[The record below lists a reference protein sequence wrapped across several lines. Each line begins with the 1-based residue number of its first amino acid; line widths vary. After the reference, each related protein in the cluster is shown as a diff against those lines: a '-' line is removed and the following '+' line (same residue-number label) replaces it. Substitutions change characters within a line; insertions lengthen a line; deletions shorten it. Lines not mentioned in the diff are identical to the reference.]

1 MKKRISLMLVLLLIL
16 SVFAG
21 CAQNAA
27 APEAT
32 PASTEPAAE
41 APAAEATPAADA
53 TPVKIAVALPFTG
66 DNAEYG
72 NSFYT
77 SAEIMVEEWN
87 AKGGVLGKPVELVKF
102 DDKNS
107 AEEATSIAQKIVSD
121 KDIIGVLGH
130 FASGVSMAAAPTYE
144 ENQIIEISNC
154 ASHPDYSG
162 IGDYIFRNNT
172 VISEEF
178 KVIVDIL
185 VNDLK
190 VSKVG
195 VVAIKTDWG
204 TTAGGIADE
213 LIKGNPALTLVAHE
227 DVMETSDDYSPAIAK
242 LEDAGAEAVVLVGMY
257 GLYGPIAKQYK
268 AVNPEI
274 KLVGV
279 SNAYTQQI
287 IELGGDAVEGLLAPV
302 SFYSDSDD
310 PAVQSFVAKYTERF
324 GSEPSSLAAQAYDS
338 IGIFLT
344 AIENA
349 GTLDRPAVRD
359 AVQNID
365 YPGIT
370 GQTTF
375 DEIGDAAKNYT
386 KVVIKDGKFV
396 RYEG

>member
-1 MKKRISLMLVLLLIL
+1 MKKQISLLLALLMIL
-16 SVFAG
+16 AVFAG
-21 CAQNAA
+21 CAQNTA
-27 APEAT
+27 APQAT
-32 PASTEPAAE
+32 PAQTQASETQAPATE
-41 APAAEATPAADA
+41 APAADAA
-53 TPVKIAVALPFTG
+53 PIKIAVALPFTG

-77 SAEIMVEEWN
+77 AAEIKVEEWN
-87 AKGGVLGKPVELVKF
+87 AKGGVLGRPIELVKY

-144 ENQIIEISNC
+144 ENQVIEISNC

-162 IGDYIFRNNT
+162 MGDYIFRNNT

-185 VNDLK
+185 ANDLK
-190 VSKVG
+190 VKNVG

-213 LIKGNPALTLVAHE
+213 LIKANPALTLVAHE

-242 LEDAGAEAVVLVGMY
+242 LEQAGAEAVVLVGMY

-302 SFYSDSDD
+302 SFYAASED
-310 PAVQSFVAKYTERF
+310 PVVQSFVAEYSKRF

-338 IGIFLT
+338 IGILLT

-349 GTLDRPAVRD
+349 GTLDRPTVRD
-359 AVQNID
+359 AVNNID

-375 DEIGDAAKNYT
+375 DEIGDAAKSYT
-386 KVVIKDGKFV
+386 KVIIQDGKFV
-396 RYEG
+396 PYVG

>member
-41 APAAEATPAADA
+41 APAAEATPAGDA